1 MAKIPLRT
9 YIKDIDGLIDQG
21 LTDEAIAHCKS
32 ILQLFPKYLE
42 VYGTLGKAYLESQ
55 RYSEA
60 SDILERIL
68 SANPDD
74 FVSQVG
80 LSIIREDENNL
91 DAAIF
96 HMERAYEIQSSNTAI
111 QEELKRLYGR
121 RDGITPHKIRI
132 SRGALVRM
140 YLRGELYPQTIAEA
154 RVALQDDPNRPD
166 IEIALAKAYAALGKD
181 AEASEICQRLIA
193 KLPYCLDANQ
203 IMASITE
210 NNRSSDVNPYRHKL
224 NELDPY
230 MEFCPSSSTNSKTVS
245 DDSIMV
251 DHLEWQPSMGLG
263 QQPDWANMVGL
274 PVESA
279 ESGIADWL
287 NAVPS
292 SDLAETPTPIDT
304 APQPPTEGNAFFET
318 LDLAASQEPNL
329 DWLNEIS
336 ESKPDT
342 NELPFI
348 NNASEFPP
356 SDELPDWLRD
366 TPLDSSPFIQPSEA
380 SEPFEANSE
389 TNAEPDVPFSVKP
402 EENSDWFGEFL
413 TNQESGPI
421 ENASTNQDQDEE
433 ALPDWLLQLK
443 NDAAPSEA
451 AQNEEMPSWLN
462 QPGASVQQTKA
473 DEESASPSIVPPA
486 QEEEEVIDFT
496 VPETASQETIDISEE
511 LPDWLK
517 DLQKIDLPV
526 SQDESM
532 STAELSIESVIAELE
547 TNPQIDETA
556 QFEEP
561 GILSEEFE
569 SFESKPEQP
578 TEATAI
584 EFQTPADDS
593 MDVIEEP
600 KAVDEEFEESISEI
614 APFIEE
620 SGSVTEASD
629 VSSRDEVETSFD
641 EMEQPAKDLEPPVW
655 INEFEAE
662 TPASEESDSTKAG
675 NSTEDVDAAMA
686 WLEALAANQGAEPET
701 LITSPEER
709 PETPPEWVL
718 KLKPGDAAEPTPTVA
733 DQLPEFSREENLPE
747 EPDESSELV
756 IQPDEVETELSV
768 QELEEKPDLDDL
780 ESWLRSLDEA
790 DEVLEE
796 TPEATIEESESIQPA
811 ETIQSPIETQPR
823 EQEPESEPDSIPEW
837 LKLAEEELSINPS
850 VTDDQVITSPE
861 QLETTEPLAET
872 MPAEALEQPEIHPES
887 TLPAWLLEL
896 EQEETASSTVSVE
909 STSEVEA
916 EIQPEP
922 AVEMQAEPQPE
933 ITAEVQAEP
942 QPEIAA
948 EVEAKPQA
956 EITSELEAEPQP
968 DFDISPPQ
976 PTSTGKPVEAPS
988 HLPNDLPQ
996 LLEIYRQK
1004 IDQSEALNTIIDELI
1019 STTFRF
1025 PVEPSIWETL
1035 GDAYLQSGQ
1044 IQNALDAYSKAEELL
1059 R

>member
-210 NNRSSDVNPYRHKL
+210 NNRSSDVNPYRQKL

-274 PVESA
+274 AVEST
-279 ESGIADWL
+279 ESETTDWL

-292 SDLAETPTPIDT
+292 SDLSETPAPIDA
-304 APQPPTEGNAFFET
+304 APQAPTEGNAFFET

-342 NELPFI
+342 NELPLI
-348 NNASEFPP
+348 NNVSEFPP

-380 SEPFEANSE
+380 SEPFEADSE

-421 ENASTNQDQDEE
+421 ENTSTNQDQEE

-451 AQNEEMPSWLN
+451 AQHEEMPSWLD
-462 QPGASVQQTKA
+462 QPGASVQHTKA
-473 DEESASPSIVPPA
+473 DEESASPSIVPPT
-486 QEEEEVIDFT
+486 QVEEEVIDFT

-526 SQDESM
+526 SQDESL

-547 TNPQIDETA
+547 TNPQIDETV

-569 SFESKPEQP
+569 SFEAKPEQP
-578 TEATAI
+578 TEATAV
-584 EFQTPADDS
+584 EFQTPVDDS
-593 MDVIEEP
+593 MDAIEESN
-600 KAVDEEFEESISEI
+600 AVDKEFDESPSEI
-614 APFIEE
+614 APFIDE
-620 SGSVTEASD
+620 SKSLTNVSD
-629 VSSRDEVETSFD
+629 VSLVDVEASSE

-662 TPASEESDSTKAG
+662 TPASEESESTKAG

-686 WLEALAANQGAEPET
+686 WLEALAANQGAAPET
-701 LITSPEER
+701 LVTSPEER

-733 DQLPEFSREENLPE
+733 DQLPEFSRDENLLE
-747 EPDESSELV
+747 EPVENSELV
-756 IQPDEVETELSV
+756 IQPDEVETELPV
-768 QELEEKPDLDDL
+768 QELEEKPDLEDL

-796 TPEATIEESESIQPA
+796 TPEAMIEETKSVQSS
-811 ETIQSPIETQPR
+811 ETIQSHIETQPR

-837 LKLAEEELSINPS
+837 LKLAEEELGINPS

-861 QLETTEPLAET
+861 QLETTEPLADT
-872 MPAEALEQPEIHPES
+872 IPAEELEQPENHPES

-909 STSEVEA
+909 STPEVEA
-916 EIQPEP
+916 EPQLE
-922 AVEMQAEPQPE
+922 VTTEVQTEPQP
-933 ITAEVQAEP
+933 
-942 QPEIAA
+942 
-948 EVEAKPQA
+948 

-1004 IDQSEALNTIIDELI
+1004 IDQSEALDTIIDELI
-1019 STTFRF
+1019 ATSFRF

>member
-21 LTDEAIAHCKS
+21 LTDEAIAHCKY

-181 AEASEICQRLIA
+181 GEASEICQRLIA

-203 IMASITE
+203 IMASMTE
-210 NNRSSDVNPYRHKL
+210 NNRSSDVNPYRRKL

-279 ESGIADWL
+279 ELGTADWL
-287 NAVPS
+287 NVVPS
-292 SDLAETPTPIDT
+292 NDLAEPSTPIES
-304 APQPPTEGNAFFET
+304 APQPQTEGNAFFET

-329 DWLNEIS
+329 DWLNEIA

-348 NNASEFPP
+348 NNASDLPS
-356 SDELPDWLRD
+356 SDEMPDWLRD
-366 TPLDSSPFIQPSEA
+366 TPLDSPPFIQPSEA
-380 SEPFEANSE
+380 SESFEANSE
-389 TNAEPDVPFSVKP
+389 IIAEPDVPFTLKP

-413 TNQESGPI
+413 NNQKSGPI
-421 ENASTNQDQDEE
+421 EEASTNQDEE

-443 NDAAPSEA
+443 NEITPSETV
-451 AQNEEMPSWLN
+451 QHEELPPWLN
-462 QPGASVQQTKA
+462 QPDSSVELTQSS
-473 DEESASPSIVPPA
+473 EESASPSFVPTT
-486 QEEEEVIDFT
+486 QEDEQVVDFAAL
-496 VPETASQETIDISEE
+496 ETDNQQAIDISEE

-517 DLQKIDLPV
+517 DLQKMDLPV
-526 SQDESM
+526 PQEETS
-532 STAELSIESVIAELE
+532 STAESSIESVITEFE
-547 TNPQIDETA
+547 TTPPIDETA
-556 QFEEP
+556 QPEEP
-561 GILSEEFE
+561 GIIAEESK
-569 SFESKPEQP
+569 SFEPKPEQP
-578 TEATAI
+578 TKATTVDFITA
-584 EFQTPADDS
+584 TDDS
-593 MDVIEEP
+593 GAAIEEP
-600 KAVDEEFEESISEI
+600 KIEFEVFKESTGEI
-614 APFIEE
+614 APSIEE
-620 SGSVTEASD
+620 RGSVAEASN
-629 VSSRDEVETSFD
+629 VSQDEADTSFE

-662 TPASEESDSTKAG
+662 TPAHAESKTTNVE

-686 WLEALAANQGAEPET
+686 WLEALAANQGADPET
-701 LITSPEER
+701 LVTSPEDR
-709 PETPPEWVL
+709 SETPPEWVL

-733 DQLPEFSREENLPE
+733 DQLLEFSQEENLLE
-747 EPDESSELV
+747 EPVETSELD
-756 IQPDEVETELSV
+756 IHSEDETEFPV
-768 QELEEKPDLDDL
+768 QESEEKPDLDDL
-780 ESWLRSLDEA
+780 ESWLRSLDAA

-796 TPEATIEESESIQPA
+796 TPEIAINETESIQPA
-811 ETIQSPIETQPR
+811 ETIQPPTEETLPIEK
-823 EQEPESEPDSIPEW
+823 EPEPEPDSTPEW
-837 LKLAEEELSINPS
+837 LKQAEEELNINPS
-850 VTDDQVITSPE
+850 ITNDYVISSQE
-861 QLETTEPLAET
+861 QRNTTEPLTET
-872 MPAEALEQPEIHPES
+872 IPAEELEHPEIPSEV

-896 EQEETASSTVSVE
+896 EQEEAASSNVSME
-909 STSEVEA
+909 STPEIEA
-916 EIQPEP
+916 GTQPETAADMP
-922 AVEMQAEPQPE
+922 VSPKSEDAPGLETEPQPQ
-933 ITAEVQAEP
+933 IKANAE
-942 QPEIAA
+942 
-948 EVEAKPQA
+948 
-956 EITSELEAEPQP
+956 TELQP
-968 DFDISPPQ
+968 DYEISPPQ
-976 PTSTGKPVEAPS
+976 PESTGKLVETLS

-1004 IDQSEALNTIIDELI
+1004 IDRSETLDTIIDELI
-1019 STTFRF
+1019 TISFRF

-1035 GDAYLQSGQ
+1035 GDAYLQSGL

>member
-1 MAKIPLRT
+1 
-9 YIKDIDGLIDQG
+9 
-21 LTDEAIAHCKS
+21 
-32 ILQLFPKYLE
+32 
-42 VYGTLGKAYLESQ
+42 
-55 RYSEA
+55 
-60 SDILERIL
+60 
-68 SANPDD
+68 
-74 FVSQVG
+74 
-80 LSIIREDENNL
+80 
-91 DAAIF
+91 
-96 HMERAYEIQSSNTAI
+96 
-111 QEELKRLYGR
+111 
-121 RDGITPHKIRI
+121 
-132 SRGALVRM
+132 
-140 YLRGELYPQTIAEA
+140 
-154 RVALQDDPNRPD
+154 
-166 IEIALAKAYAALGKD
+166 
-181 AEASEICQRLIA
+181 
-193 KLPYCLDANQ
+193 
-203 IMASITE
+203 
-210 NNRSSDVNPYRHKL
+210 
-224 NELDPY
+224 
-230 MEFCPSSSTNSKTVS
+230 
-245 DDSIMV
+245 
-251 DHLEWQPSMGLG
+251 
-263 QQPDWANMVGL
+263 
-274 PVESA
+274 
-279 ESGIADWL
+279 
-287 NAVPS
+287 
-292 SDLAETPTPIDT
+292 
-304 APQPPTEGNAFFET
+304 
-318 LDLAASQEPNL
+318 
-329 DWLNEIS
+329 
-336 ESKPDT
+336 
-342 NELPFI
+342 
-348 NNASEFPP
+348 
-356 SDELPDWLRD
+356 
-366 TPLDSSPFIQPSEA
+366 
-380 SEPFEANSE
+380 
-389 TNAEPDVPFSVKP
+389 
-402 EENSDWFGEFL
+402 
-413 TNQESGPI
+413 
-421 ENASTNQDQDEE
+421 
-433 ALPDWLLQLK
+433 
-443 NDAAPSEA
+443 
-451 AQNEEMPSWLN
+451 
-462 QPGASVQQTKA
+462 
-473 DEESASPSIVPPA
+473 
-486 QEEEEVIDFT
+486 
-496 VPETASQETIDISEE
+496 
-511 LPDWLK
+511 
-517 DLQKIDLPV
+517 
-526 SQDESM
+526 
-532 STAELSIESVIAELE
+532 
-547 TNPQIDETA
+547 
-556 QFEEP
+556 
-561 GILSEEFE
+561 
-569 SFESKPEQP
+569 
-578 TEATAI
+578 
-584 EFQTPADDS
+584 
-593 MDVIEEP
+593 
-600 KAVDEEFEESISEI
+600 VDEEFEESISEI

-629 VSSRDEVETSFD
+629 VSSRDEVETSFN

-896 EQEETASSTVSVE
+896 EQEETASSTVGVE